1 MKYLELMRVKHY
13 VKNLVIFLP
22 AMLTLKLNDIH
33 VLAEHAAGF
42 LILSFTASIVYIMND
57 IKDIDADRQHP
68 LKRRRPLASGRV
80 SLSAAYVTAGVLA
93 GLIVIL
99 WGAAGF
105 AAKYI
110 AWPAVYLA
118 VNAAYSLKLKNIPL
132 LDVLALMFCYV
143 LRLIYG
149 SVLAETQISNWMY
162 LTMMSASFFMGF
174 GKRRNEFLQYGT
186 ASRKSLRGYSAEFLD
201 KAMQMSLTSSVVF
214 YSLMCADTNTTVAAA
229 GVNLLWT
236 VPIVII
242 VCLRY
247 LMLIED
253 GKSDG
258 DPVSVILKDKIL
270 NALCFGYIL
279 AVLGLLYVN
288 V

>member
-1 MKYLELMRVKHY
+1 M
-13 VKNLVIFLP
+13 
-22 AMLTLKLNDIH
+22 
-33 VLAEHAAGF
+33 AEHAAGF

-186 ASRKSLRGYSAEFLD
+186 ASRKSLRGYTAEFLD